1 MLTYKCAICALNY
14 WRKEYN
20 QENKEPLFEEMS
32 SQPESAGNENGV
44 GDIRA
49 LDINVMDAKENRDT
63 NNLAEGP
70 IEVRASENEEVLM
83 HINKESERKCA
94 GSKRILSAVVDDT
107 ESYENK
113 GPDNVNR
120 SNLSTHVTCCNSDHF
135 NTAGDPVVSLEHEE
149 YQYLNHID
157 RIIKHGFRK
166 SDRTGVGTYSLFGAQ
181 MRYSLRN
188 GKLEKL

>member
-1 MLTYKCAICALNY
+1 VLTYKCAICVLNY
-14 WRKEYN
+14 CRKEYN
-20 QENKEPLFEEMS
+20 QENKKPSFGEMS
-32 SQPESAGNENGV
+32 SQPESSGNENGV
-44 GDIRA
+44 GDIN
-49 LDINVMDAKENRDT
+49 LMDAKENRDT
-63 NNLAEGP
+63 VNPAGAP
-70 IEVRASENEEVLM
+70 IEVRATENEVLM
-83 HINKESERKCA
+83 HINKESERKCE
-94 GSKRILSAVVDDT
+94 GSKRILSAIDDT

-113 GPDNVNR
+113 GLLYSPDNLNR

-157 RIIKHGFRK
+157 RIIKNGFRK

-188 GKLEKL
+188 GKSEKL